1 MDTLKALEGVDF
13 TKYTLLPIIQYV
25 QWSEIGKVK
34 NAVNLSKIIFWAL
47 DSFMQIYNMSV
58 TYKPSIEWIH

>member
-25 QWSEIGKVK
+25 QWSEIG
-34 NAVNLSKIIFWAL
+34 
-47 DSFMQIYNMSV
+47 
-58 TYKPSIEWIH
+58 